1 MITRSNHE
9 IVLGDDVG
17 AVDNGEVV
25 SVPTQADDDQF
36 FLVNVQGQMLC
47 LLKWQVVLKQAQ
59 SVMGLGY
66 LETRETLAV
75 LLIQA

>member
-17 AVDNGEVV
+17 AVDNGKVV

-47 LLKWQVVLKQAQ
+47 LLKWQVVLQQAQ
-59 SVMGLGY
+59 LVMELGY
-66 LETRETLAV
+66 LETRETLV
-75 LLIQA
+75 VFLIQA